1 MDINI
6 DPEFKNL
13 IHPLQK
19 HEFLQLEE
27 NICAD
32 GCINPIILWKGY
44 IIDGHNRYEICT
56 KHNIP
61 FKTITMEFTCRDEAI
76 TWICKNQLGRR
87 NISEETRRY
96 LIGRQYESEK
106 KVIRINN
113 PLGSNQYK
121 KNEPTLSAHVDYKES
136 PTRHRTAQRIG
147 DENHITHTTVQKYAS
162 YSSAV
167 DEIAKKEP
175 ALAAK
180 ILSGK
185 YKISHENIV
194 ELSHLP
200 MAELK
205 KINNRVERNA
215 APCMQYSKTRSI
227 ISGNDTTAKQ
237 KLGTTPTIKDMPA
250 YDPDAMVTELT
261 LTIPMWISSI
271 KRMETSTDFKSIS
284 NTAKGT
290 LKKTLFD
297 LQEALTNVLTK
308 LTEDKNG

>member
-19 HEFLQLEE
+19 KEYLQLEE
-27 NICAD
+27 NIRAD
-32 GCINPIILWKGY
+32 GCLHPIILWKGY

-61 FKTITMEFTCRDEAI
+61 FQIKEMDFSCRDEAI
-76 TWICKNQLGRR
+76 LWICKNQLGRR

-106 KVIRINN
+106 SMLRIHN
-113 PLGSNQYK
+113 PLGNNQYT
-121 KNEPTLSAHVDYKES
+121 KNEPETIQEVQSRHTTAHKIA
-136 PTRHRTAQRIG
+136 R
-147 DENHITHTTVQKYAS
+147 ENHISHTTVQKYA
-162 YSSAV
+162 YFTKAIN
-167 DEIAKKEP
+167 EIAKKEP
-175 ALAAK
+175 ALAEK

-185 YKISHENIV
+185 YKISHENII

-200 MAELK
+200 ISELK
-205 KINNRVERNA
+205 KINNRVDRNT
-215 APCMQYSKTRSI
+215 APYMQYSKTRSI
-227 ISGNDTTAKQ
+227 ISGAEEPSKTRTSS
-237 KLGTTPTIKDMPA
+237 TPTIKDMPK
-250 YDPDAMVTELT
+250 YDPDATVTELT

-271 KRMETSTDFKSIS
+271 QRMEASTNFEKVSA
-284 NTAKGT
+284 NAKEM
-290 LKKTLFD
+290 LEKALVK
-297 LQEALTNVLTK
+297 LQEAIKKPLTT